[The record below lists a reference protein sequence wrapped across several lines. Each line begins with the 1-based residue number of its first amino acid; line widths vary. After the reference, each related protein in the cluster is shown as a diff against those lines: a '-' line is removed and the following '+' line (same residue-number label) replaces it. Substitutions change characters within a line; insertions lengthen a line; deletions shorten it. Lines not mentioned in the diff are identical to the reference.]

1 MSMSDKIKGSIKIL
15 ENKIILRKDGKLETW
30 IKTGQRNE
38 EWIKYGGF
46 IYELDK
52 IKNDTSE

>member
-1 MSMSDKIKGSIKIL
+1 MSDQIKGSIKIL
-15 ENKIILRKDGKLETW
+15 ENKIILRKDGRLETW